1 MAKII
6 TAQEAAGMFMDG
18 DVVASS
24 CFGLAGWPEEIA
36 FAVRDRYLKEKHP
49 KGITFM
55 HAAGVGDWKS
65 RGGGVWAE
73 EGTEGLVK
81 RVVTGHI
88 GSEPQMVKFVQE
100 KKIECYFWPLGC
112 MCQWYSEVAR
122 KSPGLFTKTGLGTFL
137 DPREDGIEINHLST
151 DKYSKVVMLDGE
163 EWLFFKTFPINVALI
178 RGTTADEKG
187 NITFEKEA
195 ISLEALPLAQAVKAS
210 GGIVIVQAEALAKAG
225 SLHPQHV
232 KVPGVCVDYVV
243 IAQKPQMQTMG
254 TQYKAALAGHIKV
267 PETTIPPMALD
278 ERKIIARRA
287 AMELTPGPVNLGIG
301 IPQGIATVCAEE
313 GCSELFTLISE
324 SGNIGGIPGATIEFG
339 AHYNGEA
346 MLQQDHLF
354 NWFDGGGLSTA
365 FAGLSQTDKEG
376 NLNAGTFGGRPM
388 GPGGFINTTQ
398 HAKKVVFCG
407 TFTAG
412 PLEVRP
418 ESGRLTIVK
427 EGTIR
432 KFLKRVEQVGFSGK
446 YAMSVGKQVLYVTE
460 RAVFELTKEGLVLTE
475 IAPGVDLQKDILA
488 YMDFAPIISPHLKEM
503 PVGIFNP
510 AWGGLKTFLG
520 GVDGKETKLH
530 DAGHRDRRQEPPVR
544 EKGDGNGR
552 RESWQAA

>member
-6 TAQEAAGMFMDG
+6 TAQEAAGLFKDG
-18 DVVASS
+18 DVVASPT
-24 CFGLAGWPEEIA
+24 FGLAAWPEEIA

-49 KGITFM
+49 RGITFM

-81 RVVTGHI
+81 RVVTGHV
-88 GSEPQMVKFVQE
+88 GSEPQMVKFVQK

-137 DPREDGIEINHLST
+137 DPRVDGLEVNGLS
-151 DKYSKVVMLDGE
+151 DDRYIKIVESEGE
-163 EWLFFKTFPINVALI
+163 EWMFFKTFPIDVALL

-187 NITFEKEA
+187 NITFEKEGIA
-195 ISLEALPLAQAVKAS
+195 TEALPIALAVKAS
-210 GGIVIVQAEALAKAG
+210 GGTVIVQVEALAKAG

-267 PETTIPPMALD
+267 PESTIPPLPLD
-278 ERKIIARRA
+278 ERKVIARRA

-313 GCSELFTLISE
+313 GCSDLFTLISE
-324 SGNIGGIPGATIEFG
+324 SGNIGGVPGATIEFG

-354 NWFDGGGLSTA
+354 NWIDGGGLRTA
-365 FAGLSQTDKEG
+365 FAGLSQTDPEG

-412 PLEVRP
+412 PLEYRF
-418 ESGRLTIVK
+418 ENGRLTIIK
-427 EGTIR
+427 DGNIR
-432 KFLKRVEQVGFSGK
+432 KFVKRVEQVGFSGR
-446 YAMSVGKQVLYVTE
+446 YAMSAGKQVLYVTG
-460 RAVFELTKEGLVLTE
+460 RAVFELTKEGLMLIE
-475 IAPGVDLQKDILA
+475 IAPGADLKKDILA
-488 YMDFAPIISPHLKEM
+488 QMEFTPLISPNLKEM
-503 PVGIFNP
+503 PVGIYQP
-510 AWGGLKTFLG
+510 VWGGLSEFLRG
-520 GVDGKETKLH
+520 T
-530 DAGHRDRRQEPPVR
+530 R
-544 EKGDGNGR
+544 EGR
-552 RESWQAA
+552 AARLSAA

>member
-6 TAQEAAGMFMDG
+6 TAKEAAGLFKDG

-36 FAVRDRYLKEKHP
+36 FAVADRYRKKKHP

-122 KSPGLFTKTGLGTFL
+122 RSPGLFTKTGLGTFL
-137 DPREDGIEINHLST
+137 DPRFDGLEVNGLSQ
-151 DKYSKVVMLDGE
+151 DRYIKVVEVEGE

-195 ISLEALPLAQAVKAS
+195 ISLEALPVALAVKAS
-210 GGIVIVQAEALAKAG
+210 GGTVIVQVERLARAE

-243 IAQKPQMQTMG
+243 MAEKPQMQTMG

-267 PETTIPPMALD
+267 PDTTVPPMPLD

-287 AMELTPGPVNLGIG
+287 AMELIPGPVNLGIG
-301 IPQGIATVCAEE
+301 IPQGIGTVVAEE
-313 GCSELFTLISE
+313 GCSEMMTLISE

-354 NWFDGGGLSTA
+354 NWFDGGGLLVA
-365 FAGLSQTDKEG
+365 MAGLSQTDPEG

-388 GPGGFINTTQ
+388 GPGGFINTTT

-412 PLEVRP
+412 PFSVKADN
-418 ESGRLTIVK
+418 GRLIILK
-427 EGTIR
+427 EGPIR
-432 KFLKRVEQVGFSGK
+432 KFVKKVEQVGFSGT
-446 YAMSVGKQVLYVTE
+446 YAMKTGKQVLFVTE
-460 RAVFELTKEGLVLTE
+460 RAVFELTKKGLVLTE
-475 IAPGVDLQKDILA
+475 IAPGVDLEKDVLA
-488 YMDFAPIISPHLKEM
+488 HMEFKPIMAPTLKLMPAGIFKPVWGQLKEILQGQEM
-503 PVGIFNP
+503 GR
-510 AWGGLKTFLG
+510 GQ
-520 GVDGKETKLH
+520 
-530 DAGHRDRRQEPPVR
+530 RRRISYVAEV
-544 EKGDGNGR
+544 
-552 RESWQAA
+552 